1 MISPRS
7 FVVRWEVST
16 LRSLCVGNCAIFHD
30 PCTIHEQA
38 IAICTKYAKIMVY
51 FSVQATTVYYLREG
65 RHDWIQRK
73 FVVYVTIQTKAKY
86 GAALYWM
93 RKGLPYIGGRGNS
106 RGLQV
111 RKALPFNVFRILLV
125 SAIQFVAVCVLNMYR
140 AVKCVPLFKTLY
152 GSRSRRSRKPCKTFD
167 TRPLQFKPFAKT
179 LLLILQK
186 SIWPTKHKDGQSSLH
201 WNWIYLNSQH
211 KYILNS
217 TLLENFH
224 HLNNWAHQSAKR
236 CFSYRTAFSDSNRN
250 DPHCFS
256 FKSGQ
261 LGKHHWGWDREV
273 ELSAFYQF
281 PNPHQSLFFLR
292 RCYSVD

>member
-1 MISPRS
+1 M
-7 FVVRWEVST
+7 EAKAGGGG
-16 LRSLCVGNCAIFHD
+16 SLAR
-30 PCTIHEQA
+30 
-38 IAICTKYAKIMVY
+38 
-51 FSVQATTVYYLREG
+51 LL
-65 RHDWIQRK
+65 IQ
-73 FVVYVTIQTKAKY
+73 VHC
-86 GAALYWM
+86 
-93 RKGLPYIGGRGNS
+93 NS
-106 RGLQV
+106 SILQ
-111 RKALPFNVFRILLV
+111 K
-125 SAIQFVAVCVLNMYR
+125 
-140 AVKCVPLFKTLY
+140 
-152 GSRSRRSRKPCKTFD
+152 
-167 TRPLQFKPFAKT
+167 
-179 LLLILQK
+179 LLILQK

-224 HLNNWAHQSAKR
+224 HLNNWAHRSAKR

-281 PNPHQSLFFLR
+281 PNPHQSLFFSSAAATLPTKSNICVSVLLR
-292 RCYSVD
+292 H